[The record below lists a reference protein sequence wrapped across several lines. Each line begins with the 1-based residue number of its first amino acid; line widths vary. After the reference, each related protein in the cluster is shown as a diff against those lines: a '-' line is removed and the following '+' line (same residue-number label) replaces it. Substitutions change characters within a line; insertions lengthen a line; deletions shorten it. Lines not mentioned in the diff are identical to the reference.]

1 MGRSSRQ
8 AEGGK
13 EEGWGEVNVF
23 ISHSWAYSGHY
34 DRLAEWIFDEVWSV
48 DNQRIYFANTSV
60 PRDNP
65 IHFAPND
72 AALQSA
78 IYERI
83 INSHVVVI
91 PTGMYAN
98 HSKWIGKEI
107 AGAKYYGRPI
117 VAVDPWAQKRAS
129 SVVVDAAD
137 EAVGWNKQSII
148 NAVWRLG
155 NGR

>member
-1 MGRSSRQ
+1 M
-8 AEGGK
+8 
-13 EEGWGEVNVF
+13 NVF
-23 ISHSWAYSGHY
+23 ISHSWSYSGHY
-34 DRLAEWIFDEVWSV
+34 ERLAEWIFEQAWSV
-48 DNQRIYFANTSV
+48 NDQPIRFFNTSV

-72 AALQSA
+72 ATLQHA

-83 INSHVVVI
+83 ANSHVLVI

-98 HSKWIGKEI
+98 HSKWIRKEI
-107 AGAKYYGRPI
+107 DGARLYGKPI

-129 SVVVDAAD
+129 SVVASAAS
-137 EAVGWNKQSII
+137 ESVGWNKQSII

>member
-1 MGRSSRQ
+1 M
-8 AEGGK
+8 
-13 EEGWGEVNVF
+13 NVF
-23 ISHSWAYSGHY
+23 ISHSWSYSGHY
-34 DRLAEWIFDEVWSV
+34 DRLSEWIFDEEWSV
-48 DNQRIYFANTSV
+48 DGQRIHFFNTSV

-65 IHFAPND
+65 IHFAPN
-72 AALQSA
+72 AATLQRA

-83 INSHVVVI
+83 VNSHVVVI

-107 AGAKYYGRPI
+107 DGAKLYGKPI
-117 VAVDPWAQKRAS
+117 VAVDPRAQKRSS
-129 SVVVDAAD
+129 SVVAAAAD

>member
-1 MGRSSRQ
+1 M
-8 AEGGK
+8 
-13 EEGWGEVNVF
+13 NVF
-23 ISHSWAYSGHY
+23 ISHSWSYSGHY
-34 DRLAEWIFDEVWSV
+34 ERLAEWIFEVAWSI
-48 DNQRIYFANTSV
+48 DGQPIRFNNTSV

-72 AALQSA
+72 ATLQQA

-83 INSHVVVI
+83 ANSHVLVI

-98 HSKWIGKEI
+98 HSKWIKKEI
-107 AGAKYYGRPI
+107 DGAKLYGKPI

-129 SVVVDAAD
+129 SVVASAAS
-137 EAVGWNKQSII
+137 ESVGWNKQSII

>member
-1 MGRSSRQ
+1 M
-8 AEGGK
+8 
-13 EEGWGEVNVF
+13 NIF

-34 DRLAEWIFDEVWSV
+34 DRLAEWIFEEAWSV
-48 DNQRIYFANTSV
+48 DGQRIHFLNTSV

-72 AALQSA
+72 ATLQQA

-83 INSHVVVI
+83 VNSHVVVI

-98 HSKWIGKEI
+98 YSKWIGKEI
-107 AGAKYYGRPI
+107 NGAKEYGKPI
-117 VAVDPWAQKRAS
+117 VAVDPWAQKRTS
-129 SVVVDAAD
+129 SVVAEAAD

-155 NGR
+155 NRR

>member
-1 MGRSSRQ
+1 M
-8 AEGGK
+8 
-13 EEGWGEVNVF
+13 NVF
-23 ISHSWAYSGHY
+23 ISHSWAYSDHY
-34 DRLAEWIFDEVWSV
+34 EKLSQWIFEEAWTISS
-48 DNQRIYFANTSV
+48 RPITFFNTSV

-65 IHFAPND
+65 IHYAPND
-72 AALQSA
+72 ATLQQA

-83 INSHVVVI
+83 ARSHVLVI

-98 HSKWIGKEI
+98 YSKWIKKEI
-107 AGAKYYGRPI
+107 DGARLHGRPI

-129 SVVVDAAD
+129 SVVASAAS
-137 EAVGWNKQSII
+137 ESVGWNKQSII